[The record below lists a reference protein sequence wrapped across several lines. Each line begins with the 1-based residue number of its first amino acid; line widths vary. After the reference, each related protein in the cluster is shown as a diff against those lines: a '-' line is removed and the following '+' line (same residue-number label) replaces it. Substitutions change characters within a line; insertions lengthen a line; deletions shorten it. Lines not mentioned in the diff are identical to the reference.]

1 MREPKGCSPSVLLV
15 VGELRNFFDA
25 RVWPCSL
32 AVAVAPVADRL
43 SALGYGAVD
52 MKLGVYGVVQPTGAG
67 DAALFDIHAEVVEL
81 FLAARNFLQSLIVP
95 SRHEERRQHLSD
107 SERG

>member
-1 MREPKGCSPSVLLV
+1 M
-15 VGELRNFFDA
+15 

-67 DAALFDIHAEVVEL
+67 DAALFDIDAEVVEL
-81 FLAARNFLQSLIVP
+81 FLAARNFQQSLIVP